1 MRRFIFVIML
11 ILLALSL
18 IACGA
23 DNSSTTTVNAGN
35 AETSTNAG
43 NANGVKDWSSVSWE
57 EENFRVSSHL
67 SATHKLYT
75 NFYEPL
81 YKHIE
86 EVTNGKVSFEI
97 FWSGELVDLGEET
110 NALKDG
116 LIDMA
121 WPISPTYE
129 GDKMPMAEVTLL
141 PLTKSDC
148 SIATEAWKLLLES
161 DVILQDGMTFR
172 QMTFD
177 KYDLKVFAPTIS
189 ETYTI
194 GTVNKEF
201 NSIDKIKSMKLRT
214 SSRSQQLYTEAL
226 GCSAITMPAAD
237 LFDALSRGALDGAF
251 LWIPDWPNFGL
262 QNLFTN
268 ACEGLNIGHFPSVL
282 AMTQERWDDLQPE
295 LKQLIIESV
304 EKYRVSGAKG
314 VVDAYEKVKKEAENV
329 EFIHLSELPND
340 VQTYL
345 IDAME
350 QTWYDYIN
358 LLETEGLPGTE
369 VCRLWRDCIKEAGG
383 EVPEGINNL

>member
-1 MRRFIFVIML
+1 MLKNIDGRVAWIFAEDNYDIDLIVGIENIKIKDIELLKSVCMTTYDPEFAKVVKPGDVIVGGKNFGYGHPHFPSFK
-11 ILLALSL
+11 ALRAL
-18 IACGA
+18 GIAA
-23 DNSSTTTVNAGN
+23 VF
-35 AETSTNAG
+35 AEP
-43 NANGVKDWSSVSWE
+43 
-57 EENFRVSSHL
+57 F
-67 SATHKLYT
+67 
-75 NFYEPL
+75 
-81 YKHIE
+81 
-86 EVTNGKVSFEI
+86 
-97 FWSGELVDLGEET
+97 
-110 NALKDG
+110 
-116 LIDMA
+116 
-121 WPISPTYE
+121 SPTYE